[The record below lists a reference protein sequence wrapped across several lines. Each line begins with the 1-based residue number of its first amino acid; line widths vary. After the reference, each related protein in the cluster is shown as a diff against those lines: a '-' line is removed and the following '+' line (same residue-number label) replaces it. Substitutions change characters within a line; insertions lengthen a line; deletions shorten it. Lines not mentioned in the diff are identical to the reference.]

1 MLSLDAATEP
11 PAEAALVFRRMGFAQ
26 PERAL
31 ANLTRLVRRAP
42 DRSEF
47 ARLAMLAADQLAV
60 QSDPDRA
67 LNNWERYVAAV
78 DDPEHHFQL
87 MLLQPT
93 RLDLLVRIF
102 ATSQFLSDALVRT
115 PALFDWVT
123 EPQRLRQRRRLE
135 DVVRDLD
142 TASDW
147 LVRIDAV
154 RRREIL
160 RIAIRDYCL
169 HAPATD
175 VMHELSVVA
184 EALISAALD
193 QLTAGQP
200 EVRSRACVL
209 AFGKLGGGE
218 LNYSSDID
226 LVALYDDRGLPDERR
241 AEVARAVTE
250 LARSLD
256 RVLAARAD
264 EMAAYRVDWR
274 LRPYGGSG
282 ELAHSLSSLAAY
294 YDGPANDWEVQAL
307 LRMRPVAGNRAAGH
321 ELLARA
327 RRAFARFGEDPARRG
342 ARVFATIERLRE
354 VAVAEHGRGQLRRG
368 QDIKSGVGGI
378 RDVEFLVQGLQIQ
391 YLTRHPELI
400 CGNTVTAI
408 ERLRHLAILT
418 PADADLL
425 REDYLFLRS
434 LEHFLQVF
442 EDRQVHV
449 LPSSPAT
456 LDALARRMLGTG
468 AGSAQFQRAVAAVT
482 GRVRATY
489 LRVVNVAKQSAAPH
503 SSAE

>member
-1 MLSLDAATEP
+1 M
-11 PAEAALVFRRMGFAQ
+11 
-26 PERAL
+26 
-31 ANLTRLVRRAP
+31 
-42 DRSEF
+42 
-47 ARLAMLAADQLAV
+47 
-60 QSDPDRA
+60 
-67 LNNWERYVAAV
+67 AAV
-78 DDPEHHFQL
+78 DNPEHHFQL

-115 PALFDWVT
+115 PDLFDWVT
-123 EPQRLRQRRRLE
+123 EPTRLRQRRRLQ
-135 DVVRDLD
+135 DVIRDLD
-142 TASDW
+142 SGSGW
-147 LVRIDAV
+147 LARIDAL

-169 HAPATD
+169 QAPATD

-184 EALISAALD
+184 EALISAVLE

-200 EVRSRACVL
+200 EVRKRACVL

-226 LVALYDDRGLPDERR
+226 LVALYDDRGLAEERR
-241 AEVARAVTE
+241 GELARAVTE

-282 ELAHSLSSLAAY
+282 ELAHSLSALAAY

-307 LRMRPVAGNRAAGH
+307 LRLRPVAGSREAGD

-327 RRAFARFGEDPARRG
+327 RRAFARFGSDPAERG

-354 VAVAEHGRGQLRRG
+354 LAVVEHGRGLLRRG
-368 QDIKSGVGGI
+368 RDIKSGIGGI
-378 RDVEFLVQGLQIQ
+378 RDIEFLVQGMQIQ
-391 YLTRHPELI
+391 YLARHPELI

-408 ERLRHLAILT
+408 ERLQQLAILT
-418 PADADLL
+418 PDGADQL

-449 LPSSPAT
+449 LPSSPDT

-468 AGSAQFQRAVAAVT
+468 AGAAEFQRAVTAVT
-482 GRVRATY
+482 ERVRATY
-489 LRVVNVAKQSAAPH
+489 LRVVGAARKQAAP
-503 SSAE
+503 